1 MPSAGR
7 IAVVVDRDPL
17 EPSSRRWA
25 RVLGVVNCNELTV
38 NWTHASD
45 EEALRRFWKWNIVVC
60 LLDASGTRAIP
71 LTVCN
76 NDRLG
81 QVIHDFVSL
90 SEAHIRDGGFV
101 RLQKPAKNIH
111 GADVGLSHWDDTI
124 RDTLLDSCAELN
136 LSRIGEA
143 TAAIRCHCL
152 RMMLRGEPV
161 TETAI
166 RKAVTLLL
174 KTKTKSKGNSTRQK
188 RKRKRVDYSEKDE
201 ERRARL
207 REFIRLKECRTYSS
221 KELHTKAVV
230 IPFAAR
236 TFVHSLEK
244 VYGGHPGYMQTV
256 ARYADGLPPWDRVFT
271 EEWQSLGIRSSP
283 PPLGEKMVLLQYPNA
298 GGMGYS
304 FAVCNARE
312 LQSLI
317 SATDNPTF
325 SEVYREDLALTAI
338 PVDWDMPVGEVV
350 GSKWFPGIW
359 IERIQDAAD
368 AALRKLLPILDS
380 TPSKEKIV
388 QCRMWI
394 SEEMVAAT
402 STDGG
407 VDTRGLDK
415 VTAHANLLLPAN
427 VILWN
432 HKALRV
438 VYEEMEHRFK
448 ACASTSV
455 AWHLDKSI
463 TKLRLPGCLKRLEDG
478 RYVRRLVPW
487 TDMPASPYEALVHA
501 KHEVPSWDG
510 IDLAIIRPPVCHV
523 TPGCSK
529 EDAKISFD
537 EAVES
542 IRRTLSKTQETAALE
557 LAKTCTPPFVGVR
570 KQKGENN
577 WCIIKGGSHRNATM
591 YFVIGSREKAWIH
604 CYSDR
609 CKSKREKNESKPYI
623 DLYTSSICW
632 KDS

>member
-1 MPSAGR
+1 MPSVER

-17 EPSSRRWA
+17 EPSSGRWA
-25 RVLGVVNCNELTV
+25 RVLGVVKCNEIAV
-38 NWTHASD
+38 IWTHASD
-45 EEALRRFWKWNIVVC
+45 EEALRRFWKWNLVVC
-60 LLDASGTRAIP
+60 LLDSSGTRAIP

-81 QVIHDFVSL
+81 QVVHNFVSL

-101 RLQKPAKNIH
+101 RLEKSSRKIR
-111 GADVGLSHWDDTI
+111 GADVGLGHWDDTI
-124 RDTLLDSCAELN
+124 RDALLDLN
-136 LSRIGEA
+136 AQLTLVQIGEV

-152 RMMLRGEPV
+152 QMMLRGEPV

-166 RKAVTLLL
+166 RKAVVRLLT
-174 KTKTKSKGNSTRQK
+174 TKTKSKSKSTGQK
-188 RKRKRVDYSEKDE
+188 RKRKRVEFSEKDE

-207 REFIRLKECRTYSS
+207 HEFSRLKACRTYSS
-221 KELHTKAVV
+221 KELQTKAVV

-244 VYGGHPGYMQTV
+244 FYDGHPGYMQTV

-271 EEWQSLGIRSSP
+271 EEWQSLGVPSSP
-283 PPLGEKMVLLQYPNA
+283 PPLGEKMVLLQYPN
-298 GGMGYS
+298 GNGMGYS

-317 SATDNPTF
+317 SSTDNPTF

-338 PVDWDMPVGEVV
+338 PIDWDMPVGEVI

-359 IERIQDAAD
+359 LERIQDAAD
-368 AALRKLLPILDS
+368 AALRQLLPVLDS
-380 TPSKEKIV
+380 TRPKRKIV

-394 SEEMVAAT
+394 SEEMMAAV

-407 VDTRGLDK
+407 VVTRGLDK
-415 VTAHANLLLPAN
+415 VTVHANLLLPSN

-432 HKALRV
+432 YKALRI

-448 ACASTSV
+448 ARTSTSL
-455 AWHLDKSI
+455 AWYLDKSI

-487 TDMPASPYEALVHA
+487 SDLPASPYEALVHA
-501 KHEVPSWDG
+501 KHEVPSWDS
-510 IDLAIIRPPVCHV
+510 IDMAIIRAPVCHV
-523 TPGCSK
+523 TPGRS
-529 EDAKISFD
+529 EEGSEISFD
-537 EAVES
+537 DAVES

-557 LAKTCTPPFVGVR
+557 LAKASTPPFVGVR

-604 CYSDR
+604 CHSDR
-609 CKSKREKNESKPYI
+609 CKSKREKNQNKPYV
-623 DLYTSSICW
+623 DLCTSSICW
-632 KDS
+632 RDS

>member
-1 MPSAGR
+1 MPSAER

-25 RVLGVVNCNELTV
+25 RILGVVKCTEITII
-38 NWTHASD
+38 WTYASE
-45 EEALRRFWKWNIVVC
+45 EEALRRFWQWNIVIC
-60 LLDASGTRAIP
+60 LLDASGKRAIP

-81 QVIHDFVSL
+81 QVVRNFVSL
-90 SEAHIRDGGFV
+90 SAAHVRDGSFV
-101 RLQKPAKNIH
+101 RLGKSSRKIQ
-111 GADVGLSHWDDTI
+111 GADVGLGHWDDTI
-124 RDTLLDSCAELN
+124 RDALLDSCTEFN
-136 LSRIGEA
+136 LARIGEV

-152 RMMLRGEPV
+152 QMMLRDEPV
-161 TETAI
+161 TETDI
-166 RKAVTLLL
+166 RKAVARLL
-174 KTKTKSKGNSTRQK
+174 KTKTKGKSTGQK
-188 RKRKRVDYSEKDE
+188 RKRKRVEYSEKDE

-207 REFIRLKECRTYSS
+207 REFIRLRACRTYSS
-221 KELHTKAVV
+221 MELRTEAVV
-230 IPFAAR
+230 LPFAAR

-244 VYGGHPGYMQTV
+244 AYDGHPGYMQTV
-256 ARYADGLPPWDRVFT
+256 ARYADGLPPWDRVFR
-271 EEWQSLGIRSSP
+271 EEWQSLGIPSLP

-298 GGMGYS
+298 NGMGYS

-312 LQSLI
+312 LESLI
-317 SATDNPTF
+317 SSTDNPTF

-338 PVDWDMPVGEVV
+338 PVDWDMPVAEVV

-359 IERIQDAAD
+359 LERIQDAAD
-368 AALRKLLPILDS
+368 AALRQLLPVLDS

-394 SEEMVAAT
+394 SEEMLAAS

-407 VDTRGLDK
+407 VDTSGLDK

-432 HKALRV
+432 YKALRV

-448 ACASTSV
+448 ARTSTSV

-463 TKLRLPGCLKRLEDG
+463 TKLRLPGCFKRLEDG
-478 RYVRRLVPW
+478 RCVRRLVAW
-487 TDMPASPYEALVHA
+487 SDMPASPYEALVHA
-501 KHEVPSWDG
+501 KHEVPSLDG
-510 IDLAIIRPPVCHV
+510 FDMAIVRAPVCRV
-523 TPGCSK
+523 TPGLSK
-529 EDAKISFD
+529 EDSQISFD
-537 EAVES
+537 EAVET
-542 IRRTLSKTQETAALE
+542 IRRTLSKTRETAALE
-557 LAKTCTPPFVGVR
+557 LAKTCAPPFVGVR
-570 KQKGENN
+570 KQKGQNN

-609 CKSKREKNESKPYI
+609 CKSKREKNKNKPYI
-623 DLYTSSICW
+623 DLCTSSICW
-632 KDS
+632 RDS

>member
-1 MPSAGR
+1 MPSAER

-17 EPSSRRWA
+17 GSSSRQWA
-25 RVLGVVNCNELTV
+25 RILGVVNCDQITV
-38 NWTHASD
+38 IWTHALK
-45 EEALRRFWKWNIVVC
+45 EEALTRFWQWNIVVC

-71 LTVCN
+71 LTICN

-81 QVIHDFVSL
+81 QVVRNFVSL

-101 RLQKPAKNIH
+101 RLEKSSMKTQ
-111 GADVGLSHWDDTI
+111 GADVGLGHWDDTI
-124 RDTLLDSCAELN
+124 QDALLDSCTELD
-136 LSRIGEA
+136 LARIGEV

-152 RMMLRGEPV
+152 KLVLRGEPV
-161 TETAI
+161 TETDI
-166 RKAVTLLL
+166 RKAVARLL
-174 KTKTKSKGNSTRQK
+174 KTTTKTKGKSIGPK
-188 RKRKRVDYSEKDE
+188 RKREHVEYSEKDE

-207 REFIRLKECRTYSS
+207 REFIRLKACRTYSS
-221 KELHTKAVV
+221 RELHTKAVV
-230 IPFAAR
+230 VPFAAR

-244 VYGGHPGYMQTV
+244 VYDGHPGYMQTV
-256 ARYADGLPPWDRVFT
+256 TRYADGLPPWDRVFT
-271 EEWQSLGIRSSP
+271 EEWQCLGIRSSP
-283 PPLGEKMVLLQYPNA
+283 PPVGEKMVLLQYPNA
-298 GGMGYS
+298 NGMGYS

-312 LQSLI
+312 LQALI
-317 SATDNPTF
+317 SSTDNPTF
-325 SEVYREDLALTAI
+325 SEVYREDMALTAI
-338 PVDWDMPVGEVV
+338 PVDWDMPVGDAV

-359 IERIQDAAD
+359 LERIQDAAD
-368 AALRKLLPILDS
+368 AALRQLLPVLDS
-380 TPSKEKIV
+380 TPSKEEIV

-394 SEEMVAAT
+394 SEEMMAAS

-432 HKALRV
+432 YKALRV

-448 ACASTSV
+448 ALTSKSV

-478 RYVRRLVPW
+478 RCVRRLVPW
-487 TDMPASPYEALVHA
+487 SNMPASAYEALVHA

-510 IDLAIIRPPVCHV
+510 IDMAIIRAPLCHV
-523 TPGCSK
+523 TPGLSK
-529 EDAKISFD
+529 EDSKISFD

-542 IRRTLSKTQETAALE
+542 IRRTLSKTQETATLE
-557 LAKTCTPPFVGVR
+557 LANTCTPPFVGVR

-577 WCIIKGGSHRNATM
+577 WCLIKGGSHRNATM

-609 CKSKREKNESKPYI
+609 CKSKREKNKNKPYI
-623 DLYTSSICW
+623 DLCTSSICW
-632 KDS
+632 RDS